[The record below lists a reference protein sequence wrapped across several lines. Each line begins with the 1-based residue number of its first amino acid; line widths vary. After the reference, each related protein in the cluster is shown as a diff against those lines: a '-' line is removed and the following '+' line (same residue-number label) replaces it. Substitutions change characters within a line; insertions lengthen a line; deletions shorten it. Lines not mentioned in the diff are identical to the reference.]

1 MSAITATLI
10 NLYHVCHRELWL
22 HAHGIRMESGS
33 EVVAEGK
40 FIGDTAYPQRAEKYT
55 QIELDGVK
63 IDYFDARNG
72 VVHEVKKSDKMEA
85 AAIAQVKYYLWKLEQ
100 HGIAASHGIIEYPRL
115 RQTERVELSDADRV
129 EIGRWVADIERIVA
143 DEHCPGVIR
152 KPVCRSCS
160 YGEYCY
166 ADEI

>member
-1 MSAITATLI
+1 MSTITATLI

-22 HAHGIRMESGS
+22 HAHGIRMESNS
-33 EVVAEGK
+33 EIVAEGK
-40 FIGDTAYPQRAEKYT
+40 FIGDSAYPQRAEKYT

-85 AAIAQVKYYLWKLEQ
+85 AAVAQVKYYLWKLEQ
-100 HGIAASHGIIEYPRL
+100 HGIRATHGLLEYPRL
-115 RQTERVELSDADRV
+115 RRTERVELAEEDRLAIAD
-129 EIGRWVADIERIVA
+129 WVADIERIIA
-143 DEHCPGVIR
+143 LEQCPPVIQ

-160 YGEYCY
+160 YYEYCY
-166 ADEI
+166 SDE